1 MQLSLLIVTSALVS
15 FVQGSRYGLLRVGTS
30 IAQDDEHL
38 RVPVIRNEGDL
49 SLPRSTRSALLD
61 EDLSL

>member
-1 MQLSLLIVTSALVS
+1 MQLSLIIFTSTLLS

-30 IAQDDEHL
+30 IIQDDL
-38 RVPVIRNEGDL
+38 PVIRNDGDL
-49 SLPRSTRSALLD
+49 SLPNNTRSLFD

>member
-1 MQLSLLIVTSALVS
+1 MQLSLIIVTSTLVS

-38 RVPVIRNEGDL
+38 PVIRNEGDL